1 LLLNARG
8 IVADAASRP
17 PPAPAPIP
25 QGLVGGQEGAV
36 LRRPARPGA
45 LAGVPWQILV
55 EQRGGRFLQVGQM
68 KRRPTQSDLE
78 LAFMNAS
85 AAKSP
90 LTGAV
95 RSAKSLLDRVRGGG
109 GDGGA

>member
-1 LLLNARG
+1 
-8 IVADAASRP
+8 
-17 PPAPAPIP
+17 
-25 QGLVGGQEGAV
+25 VGGQEGAV
-36 LRRPARPGA
+36 LRRASKGGA
-45 LAGVPWQILV
+45 LSAVPWQILV

-68 KRRPTQSDLE
+68 KRRPSQSDLE

-95 RSAKSLLDRVRGGG
+95 RGAKSLLDRVRGGG
-109 GDGGA
+109 ESGGGSDGKQ